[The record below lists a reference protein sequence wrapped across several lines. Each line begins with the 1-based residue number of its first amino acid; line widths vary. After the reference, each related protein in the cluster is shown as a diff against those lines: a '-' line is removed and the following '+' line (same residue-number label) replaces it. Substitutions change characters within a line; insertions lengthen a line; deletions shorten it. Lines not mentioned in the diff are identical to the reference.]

1 MTEIGFSHGS
11 ECIRGV
17 AILGACEKAP
27 DVVLE
32 EWREG
37 GWEVFGACEKAP
49 DVVLEEWREGGW
61 EVFGEGV
68 EVSCPER
75 KISVY

>member
-1 MTEIGFSHGS
+1 
-11 ECIRGV
+11 V

-37 GWEVFGACEKAP
+37 GWEVFG
-49 DVVLEEWREGGW
+49 EGM
-61 EVFGEGV
+61 